1 MDEVNKSIANITSI
15 VVVNWQVKKV
25 KFDFE
30 VFVKLFQKKILSIFI
45 GDIAYHE
52 SSTPICFDLNNKKQT
67 FSG

>member
-1 MDEVNKSIANITSI
+1 MNEVNKSIANIASI

-45 GDIAYHE
+45 GNIADHE
-52 SSTPICFDLNNKKQT
+52 SSTPICFDLYNEKQT